1 MAKKSAVL
9 RDEKRR
15 KMYEKYKDK
24 REALQA
30 AGDLEGLQKLPRN
43 SSPTRLKNRDMLD
56 GRPRGYMRRFG
67 LSRINFREKA
77 SKGEIPGVTKSSW
90 QEKGEN
96 MSLQSTDQIA
106 DLITRIRNAVL
117 VGKNEILV
125 PTSKLKAGLVEVL
138 AKNGYVA
145 KSEIIDGKPRGML
158 KVTIN
163 EPGTVAKINEIS
175 KVSKPGRR
183 VYSSAEDLPTIKS
196 GRGMIIV
203 STSKGLMTGREA
215 KKNRLGGEILVKVW

>member
-1 MAKKSAVL
+1 
-9 RDEKRR
+9 
-15 KMYEKYKDK
+15 
-24 REALQA
+24 
-30 AGDLEGLQKLPRN
+30 
-43 SSPTRLKNRDMLD
+43 
-56 GRPRGYMRRFG
+56 
-67 LSRINFREKA
+67 
-77 SKGEIPGVTKSSW
+77 
-90 QEKGEN
+90 

-106 DLITRIRNAVL
+106 DLITRIRNAVM

-125 PTSKLKAGLVEVL
+125 PTPKLKTQVVEVL

-145 KSEIIDGKPRGML
+145 SFEVIDGKPRGML
-158 KVTIN
+158 KVIIN
-163 EPGTVAKINEIS
+163 EVGTNAKINEIS

-183 VYSSAEDLPTIKS
+183 VYSAADDLPVVKS

>member
-1 MAKKSAVL
+1 
-9 RDEKRR
+9 
-15 KMYEKYKDK
+15 
-24 REALQA
+24 
-30 AGDLEGLQKLPRN
+30 
-43 SSPTRLKNRDMLD
+43 
-56 GRPRGYMRRFG
+56 
-67 LSRINFREKA
+67 
-77 SKGEIPGVTKSSW
+77 
-90 QEKGEN
+90 

-106 DLITRIRNAVL
+106 DLITRIRNAVM

-125 PTSKLKAGLVEVL
+125 PTSKLKTQVVDVL

-145 KSEIIDGKPRGML
+145 GFEVTDDKPRGVL

-163 EPGTVAKINEIS
+163 EAGTNAKINEIS

-183 VYSSAEDLPTIKS
+183 VYSAADDLPTVKS